1 MTASDTSFPPSH
13 LPRPRSSGRHAA
25 PRRTR
30 TAAPA
35 DPAAPDGGRDRYLDL
50 LRALALVRVV
60 TYHTFG
66 WAWLGLAFPSL
77 GVMFA
82 LAGSFMARSLER
94 RALPVVRRRLR
105 RLLPPLW
112 CLGAVLVPAMLL
124 HGWAPGEHHAGR
136 WWARLVLWVVPVADP
151 PGSAWAEQAT
161 GVLWYVRAYL
171 WFVLLSPL
179 LLRAFRRSPSVA
191 LVASLAPVVLL
202 QTLWSR
208 PEGPAWS
215 AVTDLATFLT
225 CWLLGFAHRDGLLDR
240 APAGLVPVLA
250 AVAMTA
256 GGWWA
261 SSHQVDGSYD
271 LNEIP
276 LAQALWSAGFVLLLL
291 RFRPGAGPTGRIRP
305 LDRLVRIFSARAVT
319 VYLWHEVALM
329 LSVPLIDLMWRV
341 RAFELYLPLDSTWFQ
356 FAVAWVLIAVAVLL
370 PGRVEDLAAGRPPRL
385 LP

>member
-1 MTASDTSFPPSH
+1 MTAPETALP
-13 LPRPRSSGRHAA
+13 LPRPRTHGRHAA
-25 PRRTR
+25 RATARA
-30 TAAPA
+30 AAPA
-35 DPAAPDGGRDRYLDL
+35 PGGRDRYLDS

-66 WAWLGLAFPSL
+66 WAWLSLAFPSL

-94 RALPVVRRRLR
+94 PALPVVRGRLR

-112 CLGAVLVPAMLL
+112 CFGALVVPAMML
-124 HGWAPGEHHAGR
+124 HGWAPGEHHVGR
-136 WWARLVLWVVPVADP
+136 WWARMLLWVVPVGDP

-161 GVLWYVRAYL
+161 AVLWYVRAYL

-179 LLRAFRRSPSVA
+179 LLRVFRRSPSAV
-191 LVASLAPVVLL
+191 LVVSLVPVVLL
-202 QTLWSR
+202 QTVWSP
-208 PEGPAWS
+208 PEGRAGS
-215 AVTDLATFLT
+215 ALTDLATFLT

-240 APAGLVPVLA
+240 IRADLVPVLA
-250 AVAMTA
+250 AAAMAA

-261 SSHQVDGSYD
+261 FTHRAEGSYD

-291 RFRPGAGPTGRIRP
+291 RFRPRGDVVGRVP
-305 LDRLVRIFSARAVT
+305 ALDRLVRIVSARAVT
-319 VYLWHEVALM
+319 VYLWHEVALI
-329 LSVPLIDLMWRV
+329 LSVPLIDQMWRV
-341 RAFELYLPLDSTWFQ
+341 RAFEVSLPLDSVWFQ
-356 FAVAWVLIAVAVLL
+356 FAVAWALIAVAVLL
-370 PGRVEDLAAGRPPRL
+370 FGRVEDLAAGRRPRL

>member
-1 MTASDTSFPPSH
+1 MTAPDTSSPP
-13 LPRPRSSGRHAA
+13 LPRPRTSGRHAA
-25 PRRTR
+25 RR
-30 TAAPA
+30 AAPGP
-35 DPAAPDGGRDRYLDL
+35 PAAPGGGRDRYLDL

-66 WAWLGLAFPSL
+66 WAWLSLAFPSL

-82 LAGSFMARSLER
+82 LAGSFMARSLEGP
-94 RALPVVRRRLR
+94 APSVVRRRLR

-124 HGWAPGEHHAGR
+124 HGWAPGDHHAGR
-136 WWARLVLWVVPVADP
+136 WWARLLLWAVPVADP
-151 PGSAWAEQAT
+151 PGSAWAEQVT

-179 LLRAFRRSPSVA
+179 LLRVFRRSPSAA

-202 QTLWSR
+202 QTVWIP
-208 PEGPAWS
+208 PEGAAGT

-225 CWLLGFAHRDGLLDR
+225 CWLLGFAHRDGLLER
-240 APAGLVPVLA
+240 APAGRVAVLA
-250 AVAMTA
+250 AAAMAA
-256 GGWWA
+256 GGWWT
-261 SSHQVDGSYD
+261 SYHRVDGSYD

-291 RFRPGAGPTGRIRP
+291 RFRPCAGPAGRIPP
-305 LDRLVRIFSARAVT
+305 LDRLVRIVSARAVT
-319 VYLWHEVALM
+319 VYLWHEVALV

-341 RAFELYLPLDSTWFQ
+341 RAFELSLPLDSTWFQ
-356 FAVAWVLIAVAVLL
+356 FAVAWGLIAVAVLL
-370 PGRVEDLAAGRPPRL
+370 PGLVEDLAAGRRPRL

>member
-1 MTASDTSFPPSH
+1 MTASGASLP
-13 LPRPRSSGRHAA
+13 LPRPGTSGRHAA
-25 PRRTR
+25 RRGAR
-30 TAAPA
+30 ALATAATT
-35 DPAAPDGGRDRYLDL
+35 APGARDRYLDL

-66 WAWLGLAFPSL
+66 WAWLSLVFPSL

-82 LAGSFMARSLER
+82 LAGSFMARSLEKR
-94 RALPVVRRRLR
+94 PALPVVRRRLR

-124 HGWAPGEHHAGR
+124 HGWSPGGHHAAR
-136 WWARLVLWVVPVADP
+136 WWARLLWWVVPLADP

-179 LLRAFRRSPSVA
+179 LLRVFRRSPTAV

-202 QTLWSR
+202 QTPWSL
-208 PEGPAWS
+208 PEGGAGS
-215 AVTDLATFLT
+215 AVTDLAAFLT
-225 CWLLGFAHRDGLLDR
+225 CWLLGFAHHDGLLDR
-240 APAGLVPVLA
+240 ARAGLVPVLA
-250 AVAMTA
+250 AVAMAA
-256 GGWWA
+256 GAWWA
-261 SSHQVDGSYD
+261 WSHRADGSYD

-291 RFRPGAGPTGRIRP
+291 RFRPGAGPAGRLRT
-305 LDRLVRIFSARAVT
+305 LDRAARIVSARAVT

-341 RAFELYLPLDSTWFQ
+341 RLLELSLPLDSTWFQ

-370 PGRVEDLAAGRPPRL
+370 LGRVEDLAAGRRPRL